1 MNNPNTKSTVFNI
14 EGATA
19 ATIMWILAIL
29 VSFTR
34 VSFVIVI
41 ISILILLNEKSS
53 DFFRNHVSQLLSLS
67 IIYTLIDIIFI
78 VLFGSS
84 SIFFFKVII
93 VITAFVSNILRIV
106 LSLLKASF
114 CLMGLSRA
122 MDKRDLSL
130 PFFSNFAEGLER
142 SITPES

>member
-1 MNNPNTKSTVFNI
+1 MNNPNTKSSVFNI

-67 IIYTLIDIIFI
+67 IIYTLIDILFI

-93 VITAFVSNILRIV
+93 VITAFVSKILIIV

-114 CLMGLSRA
+114 FFMGLSLA

-142 SITPES
+142 SITPE

>member
-1 MNNPNTKSTVFNI
+1 MNNPNTKSSVFNI

-67 IIYTLIDIIFI
+67 IIYTLIDILFI

-93 VITAFVSNILRIV
+93 VITAFVSKILRIV

-114 CLMGLSRA
+114 CLMGLARA
-122 MDKRDLSL
+122 MDKRDLAL
-130 PFFSNFAEGLER
+130 PFFSCFSEGLER